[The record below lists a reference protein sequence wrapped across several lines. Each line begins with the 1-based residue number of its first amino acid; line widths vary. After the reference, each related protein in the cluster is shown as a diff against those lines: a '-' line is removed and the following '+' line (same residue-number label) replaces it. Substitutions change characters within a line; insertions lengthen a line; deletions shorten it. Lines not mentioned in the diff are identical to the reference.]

1 MRRLLPA
8 FAMALSAAWLSAQ
21 DAPPIIPGGVQLVRV
36 DVVVTDRKG
45 RHVPDLRA
53 DEFRIEEDGR
63 PRTIAAARYVSTA
76 GVPSGA
82 APAPGPDV
90 TWPPV
95 GEESPGAA
103 EPRSLAIVVDDPSFS
118 DESRVRAPRAIQHLI
133 EKLATPGT
141 PILLLRTG
149 GGRDA
154 GTDFTTDRQR
164 LNAVVA
170 HLRPS
175 ARDEQGEPARS
186 TELSLRTLGILQELT
201 EDLADRQGRKA
212 LLLLTEGLAMLQKK
226 TKDDTADERVL
237 YALRRLTDTANRAGV
252 TISTVDPAGLRS
264 GRYSASSVFDQGP
277 AIDSAAL
284 RETLS
289 KAPSVAATARRELQ
303 EGPERLS
310 GETGGVS
317 LFGND
322 VQAGVERVWND
333 LDGYYLIGYEPER
346 ASVPAPG
353 APPVAHAIS
362 VRVTRKGLTVRSR
375 RVYYMEAAEPGPAAP
390 SHWP

>member
-1 MRRLLPA
+1 V
-8 FAMALSAAWLSAQ
+8 S
-21 DAPPIIPGGVQLVRV
+21 
-36 DVVVTDRKG
+36 
-45 RHVPDLRA
+45 DLRA

-63 PRTIAAARYVSTA
+63 PRTIAAVRYVATA
-76 GVPSGA
+76 GVRPSSS
-82 APAPGPDV
+82 APAPGADL
-90 TWPPV
+90 TWPPAG
-95 GEESPGAA
+95 GEAAEAA
-103 EPRSLAIVVDDPSFS
+103 EPRSLAIVVDDPSFT

-133 EKLATPGT
+133 EKLATPDT
-141 PILLLRTG
+141 EILILRTG

-175 ARDEQGEPARS
+175 GRDAQGEPVRS
-186 TELSLRTLGILQELT
+186 TELSLRSLGILQNLM
-201 EDLADRQGRKA
+201 EDLAERPGRKA
-212 LLLLTEGLAMLQKK
+212 LLFLTEGMALLQTK

-289 KAPSVAATARRELQ
+289 KAPAVAATARRELQ

-322 VQAGVERVWND
+322 VQGGVERVWSD

-346 ASVPAPG
+346 ASVPVPG
-353 APPVAHAIS
+353 APAVGHTIT

-375 RVYYMEAAEPGPAAP
+375 RVYYTEAAEPFPAAP
-390 SHWP
+390 THWP